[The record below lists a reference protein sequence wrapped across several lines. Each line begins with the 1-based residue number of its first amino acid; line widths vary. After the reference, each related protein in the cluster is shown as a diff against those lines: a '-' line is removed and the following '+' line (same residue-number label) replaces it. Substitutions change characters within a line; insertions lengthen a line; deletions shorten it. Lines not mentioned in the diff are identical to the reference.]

1 MSPASSRPPITADP
15 ASTRAA
21 TDTST
26 GASTP
31 AGRLDDPRDAPDA
44 DDPAVL
50 ARIVAGFT
58 AAGWT
63 VDGVAELLGEE
74 ATAAVDRDETVP
86 AELATARV
94 LDSAA
99 DADRAI
105 RVCAALTRLLLL
117 GLPVPVHAVGTA
129 LAAALVA
136 CRVAER
142 VDARSDT
149 ADDTATAEGAEA
161 DADSADGTAT
171 AGDADS
177 AAGAGA
183 VIGTGDA
190 DSADGTATPRMLRS
204 RVDLR
209 PYEADDGTR
218 LWVAAD
224 LGALQTDGPLR
235 HDHVLGIGH
244 ASLTLAQVTARRPV
258 ARALDLGTGCGIQT
272 FHLLRH
278 ARHVTAT
285 DLSARALAYTRFNL
299 LLNAAALDLDP
310 ADLSARVDLRQGSL
324 LEPVAG
330 ETFDLIVSNPPFVI
344 TPRAADETADSRYTY
359 RDGGQA
365 GDRLITALVRA
376 LPGHLTEG
384 GTAQLLGN
392 WETPRGAAWDEALAA
407 AWFEQDE
414 KPDDGLEWWVIQ
426 RDTQGPAEYAELWL
440 RDAAQAS
447 DPAAYRAAYAAY
459 LADFA
464 ARDVAE
470 IGFGMIWLRRGD
482 GTGAA
487 TRPRTP
493 LRRLETVTHA
503 VDQPLGPALA
513 ATVERHDRLAGLDDA
528 GLAALRLTTAPD
540 VTEERHGTPGAPDP
554 TVILLHQGGG
564 FRRTVQAST
573 ALAGFVG
580 ACDGEL
586 TAGQLTAALAV
597 LLSPED
603 PDFTATLLGHARRA
617 VVDGFL
623 TVAD

>member
-1 MSPASSRPPITADP
+1 MDVT
-15 ASTRAA
+15 A
-21 TDTST
+21 TDDS
-26 GASTP
+26 AP
-31 AGRLDDPRDAPDA
+31 AGGLDDPHDAPDA
-44 DDPAVL
+44 DDPALL
-50 ARIVAGFT
+50 ARLVAAF
-58 AAGWT
+58 AAADWT

-74 ATAAVDRDETVP
+74 ATAALDRDETVP

-94 LDSAA
+94 LGGEDVDSAA
-99 DADRAI
+99 GTVTDIVAVAASNRAA
-105 RVCAALTRLLLL
+105 RVRAALTRLLLL
-117 GLPVPVHAVGTA
+117 GLPVPADAVGA
-129 LAAALVA
+129 DLASDLIA
-136 CRVAER
+136 CRAVTTVSAASD
-142 VDARSDT
+142 DAGTGADTDADT
-149 ADDTATAEGAEA
+149 ADDPGAPGGTGGDVEGA
-161 DADSADGTAT
+161 D
-171 AGDADS
+171 AGD
-177 AAGAGA
+177 
-183 VIGTGDA
+183 IP
-190 DSADGTATPRMLRS
+190 PRILRS

-235 HDHVLGIGH
+235 RDHVLGIGH

-258 ARALDLGTGCGIQT
+258 DTALDLGTGCGIQT

-310 ADLSARVDLRQGSL
+310 ADLPARVDLRQGSL
-324 LEPVAG
+324 LDPVAG
-330 ETFDLIVSNPPFVI
+330 QTFDLIVSNPPFVI
-344 TPRAADETADSRYTY
+344 TPRAADEAADSRYTY

-365 GDRLITALVRA
+365 GDRLVTELVRA
-376 LPGHLTEG
+376 LPAHLTPG

-392 WETPRGAAWDEALAA
+392 WETPHGADWDDALTA
-407 AWFEQDE
+407 AWFGQDDHTGE
-414 KPDDGLEWWVIQ
+414 TRDDHREWWVIQ
-426 RDTQGPAEYAELWL
+426 RDTQSPAEYAELWL
-440 RDAAQAS
+440 RDAAQAA
-447 DPAAYRAAYAAY
+447 DPADYRRAYAAY

-464 ARDVAE
+464 ARDVAA
-470 IGFGMIWLRRGD
+470 IGFGMIWLRRAV
-482 GTGAA
+482 GTGAGA
-487 TRPRTP
+487 GDAQDGRVRPP

-513 ATVERHDRLAGLDDA
+513 ATVERHDRLAGLDDSA
-528 GLAALRLTTAPD
+528 LTGLRLIVAPD
-540 VTEERHGTPGAPDP
+540 VTEERHATPGAPDP

-586 TAGQLTAALAV
+586 TAGQLVTALTV
-597 LLSPED
+597 LLTPED
-603 PDFTATLLGHARRA
+603 PHFGATLLGQVRRA

-623 TVAD
+623 TVAG